1 MDKEKI
7 TIDKL
12 YSNQLE
18 NFDKHENSDIEKYQ
32 TKIKFQFYLKC
43 LELLFKIK
51 LNFNFN
57 SRHLQNNRKIK

>member
-32 TKIKFQFYLKC
+32 TKINDYYS
-43 LELLFKIK
+43 KIAEVDNMDK
-51 LNFNFN
+51 ISEYEKKNI
-57 SRHLQNNRKIK
+57 SIRKKD